1 MAAVHPEILYL
12 GPFDPSRSAVAD
24 YSRTFRDTVGQF
36 KGLTIT
42 PVLSQAVPERLEE
55 SEEGVRVVQRMTA
68 ASLKQC
74 GSVASQVL
82 HVELGRTTLREFWA
96 GYHAARLRPD
106 CSMCLV
112 FHNPPDFPPPLQP
125 PDPVRSRNF
134 LVSWITGITRGLSL
148 DAQERMASALLS
160 QASVLLALSRRGCEL
175 LAQRFPA
182 WRHKIA
188 CLPPLPLGWIPD
200 KIEPNVRKAT
210 DALQLTLFGFLRPGK
225 GIEQALQALLI
236 LNRRFPLAGRL
247 RLRIRGRMTPG
258 VLASGYREQIARQ
271 IEAAS
276 LTRVADFNPG
286 ALTEERVND
295 LLTATDVLLL
305 PYQRGA
311 CEGASMSLL
320 RAEAWCVAPIAS
332 DTGSLRELIEHERDG
347 LLFPV
352 GDTVAFAECL
362 LRLLKDGDLRQRISK
377 ARRERALH
385 ERSGAQI
392 CSLLLP
398 LYREMLRA
406 RDEKRRVRF
415 PRQMTVPGIAEGEQ
429 EVLETGEKDNV

>member
-12 GPFDPSRSAVAD
+12 GPSDPSRSAVAD
-24 YSRTFRDTVGQF
+24 YSRTFRDVVGQF
-36 KGLTIT
+36 KGLTLT
-42 PVLSQAVPERLEE
+42 PVLATSVPERLEE
-55 SEEGVRVVQRMTA
+55 GEETVRDVQRMTA
-68 ASLKQC
+68 AALRQC
-74 GSVASQVL
+74 GSVGSQVL
-82 HVELGRTTLREFWA
+82 HVEMGRTTRREFSA
-96 GYHAARLRPD
+96 GYHAARLRPGTPL
-106 CSMCLV
+106 CLV
-112 FHNPPDFPPPLQP
+112 FHDPPDFPPALQP
-125 PDPVRSRNF
+125 PDSVKSRNL
-134 LVSWITGITRGLSL
+134 LVSWITGFTRGLSL

-182 WRHKIA
+182 WRHKVA

-200 KIEPNVRKAT
+200 RIEPNVRKAT
-210 DALQLTLFGFLRPGK
+210 DAVQLTLFGFLRPGK

-247 RLRIRGRMTPG
+247 RLRVRGRMTPE

-276 LTRVADFNPG
+276 LTRVMDFNPG
-286 ALTEERVND
+286 ALAEERLND
-295 LLTATDVLLL
+295 LLVTTDILLL

-320 RAEAWCVAPIAS
+320 RAETWCVAPVAS

-352 GDTVAFAECL
+352 GDTAAFAESLFRL
-362 LRLLKDGDLRQRISK
+362 LRDGDLRQRISR

-415 PRQMTVPGIAEGEQ
+415 PKAMIAPGIAEGEQ
-429 EVLETGEKDNV
+429 EVLETGEKDNA